1 MIFRKINLLIIC
13 AIISINLTGAPS
25 SENDRSILLSSTNES
40 KYAEIFN
47 NNCVS
52 CHSGGVPRAPHL
64 TTFQVMSA
72 DYILSTLNGVMS
84 SQAEGLSEE
93 EKVGISEYITGGKVS
108 ASLPDPNFCKSSNK
122 PIKLS
127 QKNSYMEW
135 GYDKENSRYAKSN
148 LNSKNAKNLKLKWV
162 FAYPSAT
169 RARSQ
174 PSVSGN
180 TIFVGGQNL
189 YLYALDRE
197 TGCVKWRTKVDGEI
211 RSAPAINFSDEGNF
225 IFVGDYE
232 GNLYKIDPYNGNK
245 IWVKSL
251 RYHPRVILTG
261 SVRVDNGVVY
271 VPLSS
276 REWADGA
283 DPEYQCCSF
292 RGGIM
297 ALSANNGSELW
308 TSYSIPLPP
317 KATGELNNMGIEI
330 LAPSGVPVWN
340 SPTFDNVRNL
350 IYYGTGES
358 YSSPAA
364 DTSDSIIAINK
375 VNGAVSYT
383 HLTLPTIYS
392 V

>member
-135 GYDKENSRYAKSN
+135 GYDKENSRS
-148 LNSKNAKNLKLKWV
+148 
-162 FAYPSAT
+162 
-169 RARSQ
+169 
-174 PSVSGN
+174 
-180 TIFVGGQNL
+180 
-189 YLYALDRE
+189 
-197 TGCVKWRTKVDGEI
+197 
-211 RSAPAINFSDEGNF
+211 
-225 IFVGDYE
+225 
-232 GNLYKIDPYNGNK
+232 
-245 IWVKSL
+245 
-251 RYHPRVILTG
+251 
-261 SVRVDNGVVY
+261 
-271 VPLSS
+271 
-276 REWADGA
+276 
-283 DPEYQCCSF
+283 
-292 RGGIM
+292 
-297 ALSANNGSELW
+297 
-308 TSYSIPLPP
+308 
-317 KATGELNNMGIEI
+317 
-330 LAPSGVPVWN
+330 
-340 SPTFDNVRNL
+340 
-350 IYYGTGES
+350 
-358 YSSPAA
+358 
-364 DTSDSIIAINK
+364 
-375 VNGAVSYT
+375 VSYT
-383 HLTLPTIYS
+383 HLKLPTKRI

>member
-25 SENDRSILLSSTNES
+25 SENDRSILLRSTNES

-84 SQAEGLSEE
+84 SQAEGLNEE

-232 GNLYKIDPYNGNK
+232 GNLYKIDPYNGN
-245 IWVKSL
+245 
-251 RYHPRVILTG
+251 
-261 SVRVDNGVVY
+261 
-271 VPLSS
+271 
-276 REWADGA
+276 
-283 DPEYQCCSF
+283 
-292 RGGIM
+292 
-297 ALSANNGSELW
+297 
-308 TSYSIPLPP
+308 
-317 KATGELNNMGIEI
+317 
-330 LAPSGVPVWN
+330 
-340 SPTFDNVRNL
+340 
-350 IYYGTGES
+350 
-358 YSSPAA
+358 
-364 DTSDSIIAINK
+364 
-375 VNGAVSYT
+375 
-383 HLTLPTIYS
+383 
-392 V
+392 